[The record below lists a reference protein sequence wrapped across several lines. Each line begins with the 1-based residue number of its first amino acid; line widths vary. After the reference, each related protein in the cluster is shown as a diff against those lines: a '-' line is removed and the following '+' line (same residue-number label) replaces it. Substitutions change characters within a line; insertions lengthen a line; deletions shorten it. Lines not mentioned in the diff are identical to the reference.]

1 MDKDKLDKYVDLLS
15 KDFEELENTL
25 QFLSFAYLLQ
35 NYKKPQQWFNLQQA
49 NLKRFKNKVNEIAT
63 EKLKEINQNYTN
75 TLLLAY
81 AMATGVKVL
90 RDDEKKE
97 LTINVSDK
105 FDNHLNQMLNANK
118 TMVAQLVANI
128 NNNHI
133 TAINQINSAVVLNL
147 PKTEELYQ
155 QITTSIDN
163 YGVNNN
169 LKVVYKNGRVVD
181 WKVYMEMNVRTTM
194 SQEITSYQVDSG
206 KANKVVFWLCSQHS
220 DCADDHIDYQ
230 GKLYYDDNWRMFG
243 FDTELTQQIDNII
256 KQKKMM
262 SIQDVKDKE
271 PYLTTRPN
279 CRHYFQPI
287 AIADVLTSNTKDL
300 LNRLKMNKGK
310 GDKQK
315 YDDLVQQRYNE
326 RQIRKWKKQRQI
338 YEMESLANPND
349 LTAQKRLGIANQK
362 IRDWQ
367 ATQRRHLKGKSYLE
381 RDYNRESNEILV
393 NDLGY
398 RFNKLTNK

>member
-49 NLKRFKNKVNEIAT
+49 NLKRFKTKVNEIAT

-287 AIADVLTSNTKDL
+287 AIKDVLTSNTKDL